1 MKLKNQKGF
10 SMIELVMT
18 IMLLSLGIPSLMHL
32 FAETTMTG
40 ARAVVRPTA
49 VSLANEMMEEVKSR
63 KFDERSAKDASNNW
77 STTLGPDS
85 GESAKANYDD
95 VDDFNGYSQ
104 SFAGYTG
111 YTATVS
117 VGYVTAAN
125 MNTVIALPSPA
136 TNGCTSS
143 YKLITVTIS
152 NSALPANYVLKTL
165 VTEVQ
170 SL

>member
-1 MKLKNQKGF
+1 
-10 SMIELVMT
+10 
-18 IMLLSLGIPSLMHL
+18 LGIPSLKHL

-49 VSLANEMMEEVKSR
+49 VSLANEMMEEIKAR
-63 KFDERSAKDASNNW
+63 KFDERSAKDASSNW
-77 STTLGPDS
+77 STSLGPDS
-85 GESAKANYDD
+85 GESVKSGFDD
-95 VDDFNGYSQ
+95 VDDFNGYTQ
-104 SFAGYTG
+104 SFPGYTG
-111 YTATVS
+111 YTATVN
-117 VGYVTAAN
+117 VGYVTTAN
-125 MNTVIALPSPA
+125 INAVIAIPSPA

-152 NSALPANYVLKTL
+152 NAALPANYVLKTL

>member
-10 SMIELVMT
+10 SMVELILT
-18 IMLLSLGIPSLMHL
+18 IMLLSLGLPSLMHL

-49 VSLANEMMEEVKSR
+49 VSLANELMEEVKSR
-63 KFDERSAKDASNNW
+63 KYDERSAKDGSNNW

-104 SFAGYTG
+104 SFSGYTG
-111 YTATVS
+111 YTGTVS
-117 VGYVTAAN
+117 VGYVTTAN
-125 MNTVIALPSPA
+125 INTLIAIPNPP

-143 YKLITVTIS
+143 YKLITVTVS
-152 NSALPANYVLKTL
+152 NAALPASFVLKTL